1 MGSVLVDTLRLNVV
15 VGKASSLA
23 AGEVVVM
30 SMVFAWVGGIVSW
43 WAGETQH
50 NMKIINS
57 ITNSSG

>member
-1 MGSVLVDTLRLNVV
+1 MGSLLVDRVSRNVV
-15 VGKASSLA
+15 VGKASSLV

-57 ITNSSG
+57 ITNSSV